1 VNWLNYHHLLYF
13 KVIANEG
20 GIAKAAEKLQLGQP
34 TLSTQLKKLEERL
47 GHPLFDRRNRR
58 LILTE
63 AGRVVL
69 EYADEIFRL
78 GDEMVEAVQDRLVS
92 DRTHLQIGILDS
104 LSKSV
109 AARLTQAA
117 QAIGPCTVTI
127 LEDKGDA
134 LTRELLAHRIDLML
148 SNYQPA
154 IDDRQNIQARL
165 VSEAPVG
172 IYGAPEFKKLSNDFP
187 QSLDKQ
193 PFVMPTRHSKIRHD
207 IDHFLKSNHV
217 EVEVTAETQDTAL
230 QKILGTNGVGLI
242 PLSEP
247 AAIDLVRAK
256 SLTLISDIPGI
267 TEQIWLISA
276 NRRIENPIAAEL
288 MQSFQVTN

>member
-1 VNWLNYHHLLYF
+1 MNWLNYHHLLYF

-47 GHPLFDRRNRR
+47 GHDLFDRRNRR
-58 LILTE
+58 LTLTE

-78 GDEMVEAVQDRLVS
+78 GDEMLEAVQDRLVS
-92 DRTHLQIGILDS
+92 NRTHLQVGVLDS

-117 QAIGPCTVTI
+117 HQVGPCTVTI
-127 LEDKGDA
+127 LEDKGDT
-134 LTRELLAHRIDLML
+134 LMRELLAHRIDLML
-148 SNYQPA
+148 CNYQPA
-154 IDDRQNIQARL
+154 LDDRQNVHARL
-165 VSEAPVG
+165 VSESPVG
-172 IYGAPEFKKLSNDFP
+172 IYGAPSYEHLMKTFP
-187 QSLDKQ
+187 ASLERQS
-193 PFVMPTRHSKIRHD
+193 FVMPTRHSKIRHD
-207 IDHFLKSNHV
+207 IDNFLKKNHL
-217 EVEVTAETQDTAL
+217 EVEVAAETQDTAL

-247 AAIDLVRAK
+247 SARDLVRAK
-256 SLTLISDIPGI
+256 ALMLISDIPGI

-276 NRRIENPIAAEL
+276 NRRIENPIAAQL
-288 MQSFQVTN
+288 MQSFDLKT